1 MSPPELQTLTP
12 GEDDRHKRLDKF
24 LQEILPNLSRSQ
36 IQRMVEAQEVLVNG
50 NPSKASHRIRG
61 TEQIRIC
68 QQTTPLIE
76 LEPEPIPLEIIFEDE
91 DLAVVNKPAG
101 LVVHSGAGV
110 RSGTLVNALLHHF
123 KKLSSSGLDRRPG
136 IVHRLDKQTSGLM
149 LVAKNDAAHL
159 RLSMQFQARE
169 VTKKYTALVHG
180 RMERKT
186 GEITAAIGRDRVNR
200 VKMTIRAAK
209 RRQAYTLFHVLEQF
223 ERFTLVQLE
232 IKTGRTHQIRV
243 HLSSIH
249 HPVVGDILY
258 GAPARIILPGQ
269 RQLVATLSRNFLH
282 AGCLEFLHPRTRE
295 SMKFKAPLPEELS
308 LFLEQLH
315 NSHALHPKG

>member
-1 MSPPELQTLTP
+1 MSLPVLQTLTP
-12 GEDDRHKRLDKF
+12 GGNDRYKRLDRF
-24 LQEILPNLSRSQ
+24 LQESLPNLSRSQ
-36 IQRMVEAQEVLVNG
+36 IQRMVEAQEVLVSG
-50 NPSKASHRIRG
+50 NPSKASYRIRG

-68 QQTTPLIE
+68 HQPTSPTK
-76 LEPEPIPLEIIFEDE
+76 LEPEPIPLEILFEDE

-123 KKLSSSGLDRRPG
+123 KKLSSSGPDLRPG

-149 LVAKNDAAHL
+149 LVAKNDEAHL

-169 VTKKYTALVHG
+169 VIKKYTALVHG
-180 RMERKT
+180 RLERKT
-186 GEITAAIGRDRVNR
+186 GEITSAIGRDRVNR
-200 VKMTIRAAK
+200 VKMTVRATKA
-209 RRQAYTLFHVLEQF
+209 RQAYTLFQVLEQF

-249 HPVVGDILY
+249 HPVVGDTLY
-258 GAPARIILPGQ
+258 GAPARIVLPGQ
-269 RQLVATLSRNFLH
+269 CHPVATLARNFLH
-282 AGCLEFLHPRTRE
+282 ATWLEFTHPRTLE
-295 SMKFKAPLPEELS
+295 SMRFKVTLPEELS
-308 LFLEQLH
+308 LFLQRLR
-315 NSHALHPKG
+315 NSQALHPEG

>member
-1 MSPPELQTLTP
+1 MSLPALQILIP
-12 GEDDRHKRLDKF
+12 GEKDDRKRLDKF
-24 LQEILPNLSRSQ
+24 LQENLPDLSRSQ
-36 IQRMVEAQEVLVNG
+36 IQRMVEAQEILVSG
-50 NPSKASHRIRG
+50 NPSKASYRIRG
-61 TEQIRIC
+61 TEQIQIC
-68 QQTTPLIE
+68 QQPKTSTD
-76 LEPEPIPLEIIFEDE
+76 LEPEPIPLEILFEDE

-123 KKLSSSGLDRRPG
+123 KKLSSSGPERRPG

-149 LVAKNDAAHL
+149 LVAKTDAAHL

-169 VTKKYTALVHG
+169 VTKKYLALVHG

-200 VKMTIRAAK
+200 VKMTVRAAK
-209 RRQAYTLFHVLEQF
+209 ARQAYTLFRVLEQF

-249 HPVVGDILY
+249 HPVVGDTLY
-258 GAPARIILPGQ
+258 GAPARIVLPGQ
-269 RQLVATLSRNFLH
+269 SHLVATLARNFLH
-282 AGCLEFLHPRTRE
+282 AGWLEFAHPRTLE
-295 SMKFKAPLPEELS
+295 SMKFQAPLPEELS
-308 LFLEQLH
+308 LFLQQLR
-315 NSHALHPKG
+315 NSQALHQEG